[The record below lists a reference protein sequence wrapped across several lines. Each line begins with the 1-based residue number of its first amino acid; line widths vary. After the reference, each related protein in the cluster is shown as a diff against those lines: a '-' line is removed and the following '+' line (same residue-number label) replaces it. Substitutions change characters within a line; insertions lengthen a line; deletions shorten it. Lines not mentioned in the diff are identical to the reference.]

1 MGSLP
6 GSEYD
11 KTRYLVNHEKAT
23 SKDFMDELTYS
34 VPTKD
39 LYEVMKVC
47 ASNQGCDFQALL
59 LEIKNE
65 EIS

>member
-1 MGSLP
+1 MKGASDKVGAFSDGLKSAFVARQDKDDEGMLP

-34 VPTKD
+34 VPVKD
-39 LYEVMKVC
+39 LY
-47 ASNQGCDFQALL
+47 
-59 LEIKNE
+59 
-65 EIS
+65 